1 MAKRR
6 KSGWLVIAAAVVAIP
21 AVAVSFTTM
30 RNALVVHAESA
41 LDAQNGDAQ
50 ITPNKVEFENDQ
62 IKIIRG
68 FLAPQQKTAVH
79 SHPYRFGVTLTKN
92 DLMITSDGKT
102 VPSKKNA
109 QEIFWSEPVTH
120 QVQSVSNER
129 MENIEIE
136 FKTDKGP
143 GKEVKKEWGPSSA
156 KGTAEDPVAV
166 EQEPHHRVI
175 FENQYVRVLDVV
187 VKPGETTLFHKHSID
202 NIPIILTDADNRTQF
217 AGKDWAPT
225 PAKAKSVGFIPGAG
239 KPYVHRINNQG
250 TTVFHVIDV
259 EVLP

>member
-1 MAKRR
+1 
-6 KSGWLVIAAAVVAIP
+6 
-21 AVAVSFTTM
+21 
-30 RNALVVHAESA
+30 
-41 LDAQNGDAQ
+41 
-50 ITPNKVEFENDQ
+50 
-62 IKIIRG
+62 
-68 FLAPQQKTAVH
+68 
-79 SHPYRFGVTLTKN
+79 
-92 DLMITSDGKT
+92 
-102 VPSKKNA
+102 
-109 QEIFWSEPVTH
+109 
-120 QVQSVSNER
+120 
-129 MENIEIE
+129 
-136 FKTDKGP
+136 
-143 GKEVKKEWGPSSA
+143 
-156 KGTAEDPVAV
+156 VAV

-259 EVLP
+259 EVLQ